1 MVELLDLDPWMS
13 IGLCGGPLA
22 KRTRYRNGSGCMRS
36 FNECMTLGSG
46 LGWRVSFGRTQVFW
60 RSRMVLREG
69 KGGRK
74 DIMRDM
80 DVDVIIWI
88 AAL

>member
-1 MVELLDLDPWMS
+1 
-13 IGLCGGPLA
+13 
-22 KRTRYRNGSGCMRS
+22 
-36 FNECMTLGSG
+36 
-46 LGWRVSFGRTQVFW
+46 VSFGRTQVFW

-69 KGGRK
+69 KEGRK